1 MSLCSRLRP
10 SDMFYEL
17 VYVGVKFGS
26 IEVKLSEVSACT
38 ES

>member
-10 SDMFYEL
+10 SDMIYES
-17 VYVGVKFGS
+17 VYIGVKFGS
-26 IEVKLSEVSACT
+26 IVVKLSEASTCT